1 MRKITQKLKRALLI
15 ALAVAMIVPPVNGM
29 AATQKQ
35 KALNAYRKYLAQS
48 QIILAG
54 EKVRSSETKFALAQI
69 NNDKDGI
76 PELIVQKKLPG
87 VNRGAFAVFTYSN
100 GRIVRVMNGNDYE
113 GFLGYY
119 SKTGVIRTRDYS
131 PMGRNNSYKE
141 YFSCLS
147 GTKTITKLRKEHSI
161 NPRNDKPCYYYFAGR
176 YDRTKTTNRDGMLTK
191 TSRSKF
197 AASLKSITKS
207 KTVIKFKFYSNTSG
221 NRSKYCK

>member
-15 ALAVAMIVPPVNGM
+15 ALAFAMLVPPVNGM

-35 KALNAYRKYLAQS
+35 KALNAYKNYLAKS
-48 QIILAG
+48 RIILAG

-69 NNDKDGI
+69 DNDNYGI

-119 SKTGVIRTRDYS
+119 SKTGVIRTRDYP
-131 PMGRNNSYKE
+131 PMGKNISYKE

-147 GTKTITKLRKEHSI
+147 GTKTITRLRKDHSI
-161 NPRNDKPCYYYFAGR
+161 NPMNDKPCYYYFAGK
-176 YDRTKTTNRDGMLTK
+176 YDRTKTTNRDGRLNT
-191 TSRSKF
+191 TSRSGF
-197 AASLKSITKS
+197 ATSLKKITKS
-207 KTVIKFKFYSNTSG
+207 KTVVKFRFYSNTSG